1 MCNSTYGDQLYSP
14 LFYDQ
19 PAKVHVKL
27 SPRNPNGQHTPCKK
41 KECRRRLESIFKEWI
56 RNAKLFGMEK
66 KMIKEGKQPTI
77 NDLPDIPLV
86 PLEIVIEPD
95 SVFVL
100 EHIEFWGP
108 GVKDIRD
115 FDKGCEKKEDLC
127 WGDIYD
133 HRGLAFFHSAANVSY
148 VDIEKGYGVGVKEH
162 RKLWPVA
169 TKKTTISL
177 TNHDIECHKRYD
189 TGGVPGSF
197 IASLVF
203 LPVIIPVPT
212 RTIMLPAFNAASK
225 SLDISMLRSN
235 LPVTPTPN

>member
-1 MCNSTYGDQLYSP
+1 MHINLAYLFFALWSVANAAPP
-14 LFYDQ
+14 LPSENTNLVHHSGPFWFSFPD

-86 PLEIVIEPD
+86 PIEIVIEPD

-100 EHIEFWGP
+100 EHIDFWGP

-148 VDIEKGYGVGVKEH
+148 VNINKKGHGVGVKEH

-169 TKKTTISL
+169 T
-177 TNHDIECHKRYD
+177 
-189 TGGVPGSF
+189 
-197 IASLVF
+197 
-203 LPVIIPVPT
+203 
-212 RTIMLPAFNAASK
+212 
-225 SLDISMLRSN
+225 
-235 LPVTPTPN
+235 